1 MNDEAVIS
9 GKFTAVKV
17 EEHPQ
22 GLQEL
27 LVVGVRVSL
36 LILLLRWRILPPDTN
51 PGLHIDTVHNN
62 RILIKL

>member
-36 LILLLRWRILPPDTN
+36 LILLLRWRILPPDLI
-51 PGLHIDTVHNN
+51 PGH
-62 RILIKL
+62 